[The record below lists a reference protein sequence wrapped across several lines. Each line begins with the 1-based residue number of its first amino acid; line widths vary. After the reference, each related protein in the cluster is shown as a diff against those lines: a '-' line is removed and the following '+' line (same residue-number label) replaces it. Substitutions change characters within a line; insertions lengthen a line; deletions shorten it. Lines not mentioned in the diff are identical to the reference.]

1 MAKEDHQRRGRLLIS
16 DCQLPIGEGKANPP
30 SLKVCRGSFEKLVI
44 GNWQLTMPKGE
55 IMAEKKEFRVQAKQ
69 REGRGKNDARRAR
82 REGMVPITVYGG
94 GAETIAAV
102 APARDLAAI
111 LRSES
116 ARNTIFTIEVEG
128 VGESEV
134 MFHDRQIDPVKG
146 RLIHAD
152 LTRLVKGQ
160 KIEVTVPLHL
170 VGEPIGVKER
180 QGVLEQIIRE
190 IDVRCEPRDI
200 PDSLDVDV
208 SNLDVHDTLH
218 VSDIQV
224 SEGVEILTDAEI
236 VIATVG
242 IVKEEEAPAPV
253 I

>member
-1 MAKEDHQRRGRLLIS
+1 
-16 DCQLPIGEGKANPP
+16 
-30 SLKVCRGSFEKLVI
+30 
-44 GNWQLTMPKGE
+44 
-55 IMAEKKEFRVQAKQ
+55 MAEKKEFRVQAKQ
-69 REGRGKNDARRAR
+69 RDGRGKNDARRAR

-94 GAETIAAV
+94 GAETVAAV

-111 LRSES
+111 LRSE
-116 ARNTIFTIEVEG
+116 AGRNTIFTLAVDG

-160 KIEVTVPLHL
+160 KIEVTVRLHL
-170 VGEPIGVKER
+170 TGEPVGVKEK
-180 QGVLEQIIRE
+180 QGVLEQIVRE
-190 IDVRCEPRDI
+190 IEIRCEPREI
-200 PDSLDVDV
+200 PDVIDIDV

-218 VSDIQV
+218 VSDIKV
-224 SEGVEILTDAEI
+224 AEGIEILTDAEL

-242 IVKEEEAPAPV
+242 IVKEEVEAPVVGEGEEPAEPEV
-253 I
+253 IGKGKKDEDGEGE

>member
-1 MAKEDHQRRGRLLIS
+1 
-16 DCQLPIGEGKANPP
+16 
-30 SLKVCRGSFEKLVI
+30 
-44 GNWQLTMPKGE
+44 
-55 IMAEKKEFRVQAKQ
+55 MAEKKDFRVRAKQ
-69 REGRGKNDARRAR
+69 REGRGKNDARRTR

-94 GAETIAAV
+94 GAETVAAV
-102 APARDLAAI
+102 APLSELAAI
-111 LRSES
+111 LRTE
-116 ARNTIFTIEVEG
+116 AGRNTIFTIEVEG

-134 MFHDRQIDPVKG
+134 MFHDRQIDPVRG

-170 VGEPIGVKER
+170 VGEPIGVKEK

-190 IDVRCEPRDI
+190 IDIRCEPREI

-208 SNLDVHDTLH
+208 SNLDVHDVLH
-218 VSDIQV
+218 VSDIPV
-224 SEGVEILTDAEI
+224 SDTVEILTDAEQ

-242 IVKEEEAPAPV
+242 IVKEEAAPTPTLEGEEPAEPEVIGKGKKEEEGEEAE
-253 I
+253 

>member
-1 MAKEDHQRRGRLLIS
+1 
-16 DCQLPIGEGKANPP
+16 
-30 SLKVCRGSFEKLVI
+30 
-44 GNWQLTMPKGE
+44 
-55 IMAEKKEFRVQAKQ
+55 MAEKKEFRIQAKQ
-69 REGRGKNDARRAR
+69 RDGRGKNDARRVR

-94 GAETIAAV
+94 GGETVAAV

-170 VGEPIGVKER
+170 VGEPIGVKEK

-190 IDVRCEPRDI
+190 IDVRCEPREI

-218 VSDIQV
+218 VSDIKV
-224 SEGVEILTDAEI
+224 AEGVEILTDAEI

-242 IVKEEEAPAPV
+242 IVKEEAAPAPAAEGEEPV
-253 I
+253 EPELIGKGKKEDEGEGEGE

>member
-1 MAKEDHQRRGRLLIS
+1 
-16 DCQLPIGEGKANPP
+16 
-30 SLKVCRGSFEKLVI
+30 
-44 GNWQLTMPKGE
+44 
-55 IMAEKKEFRVQAKQ
+55 MAEKKEFRIQAKQ

-82 REGMVPITVYGG
+82 REGMVPVTVYGG
-94 GAETIAAV
+94 GAETVAAV
-102 APARDLAAI
+102 APLRDLAAI

-116 ARNTIFTIEVEG
+116 GRNTIFTIEVDG
-128 VGESEV
+128 IGESEV

-170 VGEPIGVKER
+170 VGEPFGVKEK

-190 IDVRCEPRDI
+190 IEIRCQPRDI
-200 PDSLDVDV
+200 PDSFDIDV
-208 SNLDVHDTLH
+208 SHLDVHDTLH
-218 VSDIQV
+218 VSDIKI
-224 SEGVEILTDAEI
+224 SEGVEILNDPEL

-242 IVKEEEAPAPV
+242 IVKEEAAPAPGVEAEEPAEPEV
-253 I
+253 IGKGKKEEEGAEEGE

>member
-1 MAKEDHQRRGRLLIS
+1 
-16 DCQLPIGEGKANPP
+16 
-30 SLKVCRGSFEKLVI
+30 
-44 GNWQLTMPKGE
+44 
-55 IMAEKKEFRVQAKQ
+55 MAEKKEFRVRAKQ
-69 REGRGKNDARRAR
+69 RDGRCKNDARRAR

-94 GAETIAAV
+94 GAETVAAV

-111 LRSES
+111 LRSE
-116 ARNTIFTIEVEG
+116 AGRNTIFTIEVDG

-170 VGEPIGVKER
+170 VGEPIGVKEK

-190 IDVRCEPRDI
+190 IEIRCEPREI
-200 PDSLDVDV
+200 PDVVNVDV
-208 SNLDVHDTLH
+208 SNLGVHDVLH
-218 VSDIQV
+218 ISDIQV
-224 SEGVEILTDAEI
+224 AEGIEILNAADT

-242 IVKEEEAPAPV
+242 IVKEEAVAPV
-253 I
+253 AEVEGAAEPEVIGKGKKEDEDEESGKKE